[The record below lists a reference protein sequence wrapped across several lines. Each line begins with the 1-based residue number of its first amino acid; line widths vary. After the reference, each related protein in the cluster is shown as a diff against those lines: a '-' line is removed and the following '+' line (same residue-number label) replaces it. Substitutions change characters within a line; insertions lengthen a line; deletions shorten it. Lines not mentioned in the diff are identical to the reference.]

1 MAITIDGKSY
11 DETKLD
17 DKCKNSIVQ
26 VNSLQTRLKQ
36 LSVEFDNV
44 KVLIKHHSEYLT
56 ANLPASAIVETPTAA
71 LPNSMTQN
79 NLYVG
84 SATDLQK
91 MLIQKAKD
99 KETVIESDT
108 NKE

>member
-26 VNSLQTRLKQ
+26 VNSLQTRLRN
-36 LSVEFDNV
+36 LSAEFDNV

-56 ANLPASAIVETPTAA
+56 ANLPASAIIEDKVPVEEPK
-71 LPNSMTQN
+71 N
-79 NLYVG
+79 
-84 SATDLQK
+84 
-91 MLIQKAKD
+91 
-99 KETVIESDT
+99 
-108 NKE
+108 

>member
-17 DKCKNSIVQ
+17 DKCKTSIVQ
-26 VNSLQTRLKQ
+26 VNQLQSRLKN
-36 LSVEFDNV
+36 LAAEFDNV

-71 LPNSMTQN
+71 GEPAEEPKN
-79 NLYVG
+79 
-84 SATDLQK
+84 
-91 MLIQKAKD
+91 
-99 KETVIESDT
+99 
-108 NKE
+108 